1 MNPWVVVAALLIVFA
16 SLAWLMERRR
26 QRRVGRLT
34 ASDVSTLAARRR
46 AHDDA
51 TGGTVTRHPS

>member
-1 MNPWVVVAALLIVFA
+1 MNPWVVVGVGLFVFGTI
-16 SLAWLMERRR
+16 AWVLERRR

-34 ASDVSTLAARRR
+34 HSDVSTLAARRR

-51 TGGTVTRHPS
+51 TGGPITRHPS